1 MSIESFSIW
10 GAFSECVLFSNSRF
24 QRMMIAQET
33 DFVMDQEM
41 VSPRALYHAWGCL
54 HGSKS
59 ETDRLKGPNIG
70 LGGTQNL
77 DL

>member
-1 MSIESFSIW
+1 MSIENFSIW

-24 QRMMIAQET
+24 QRMITQEI
-33 DFVMDQEM
+33 DFVMDQGM
-41 VSPRALYHAWGCL
+41 ASPRTLCHAWGCL

-59 ETDRLKGPNIG
+59 EPERLKGPNLG
-70 LGGTQNL
+70 LVGTQNL